1 MRGPRP
7 GSPAGVLDPTAMSA
21 KRESGLMVN
30 KRKGPRDDR
39 RAGKQNKLLV
49 YALLLVAAFAFRG
62 AVARFL
68 SNDSPGDG
76 KVYAQ
81 IARNVL
87 EQHVYSH
94 ATEPPFDP
102 SLIRLPGY
110 PLFLSGVY
118 SIFGH
123 NANTAVRIVQAL
135 IDTATCAL
143 IALVAF
149 YWEPD
154 EARKRRS
161 SIAALALATVC
172 PFTTIYVAT
181 ILTET
186 PTMFFVVA
194 MCLTATLALR
204 AANQRKTLLW
214 WLATGFLA
222 GVSVLFRPDSGLFA
236 LAIGITLVVA
246 TLGRR
251 SDVKL
256 DSKREEVLYRTA
268 RTSYLGA
275 VFSLAFCLVLVPW
288 TIRNQRVFH
297 LFQPLAPAHAEM
309 PGEFVARGYLAW
321 LRTWID
327 DGRYIGPVLWSLD
340 STQIKLAAIPESAF
354 DSAEEKQRVG
364 ALLERYN
371 HPPDEPELFT
381 EAEPKSS
388 PEDQATPEDQSR
400 QNQKTETG
408 KDENDNSD
416 QSDEANSDEGDNQG
430 DEEDQP
436 DENASADQAADQS
449 VEMTPEIDAGF
460 AQIARE
466 RVARHPLRYY
476 VWLPLKRA
484 HSLWFDTHSQYYPFE
499 GELLPLKYLD
509 HDIHQQYWL
518 PLFAGLTLIY
528 SLLGIAGGWL
538 LWQTRN
544 FNARLGVLLA
554 ALMIFIR
561 VVFFA
566 SLENPEPR
574 YVVEAFPLLSILG
587 GIALVRLGSLLRKR
601 ET

>member
-1 MRGPRP
+1 M
-7 GSPAGVLDPTAMSA
+7 
-21 KRESGLMVN
+21 
-30 KRKGPRDDR
+30 
-39 RAGKQNKLLV
+39 LLI
-49 YALLLVAAFAFRG
+49 AAFSFRG

-68 SNDSPGDG
+68 PNDAPDDG

-94 ATEPPFDP
+94 ETEPPFGP
-102 SLIRLPGY
+102 TLIRLPGY

-118 SIFGH
+118 SLFGH
-123 NANTAVRIVQAL
+123 NDNTAVRIVQAL

-154 EARKRRS
+154 ESRKRAS
-161 SIAALALATVC
+161 AIAALGLAAVC

-186 PTMFFVVA
+186 PTMFLVVA
-194 MCLTATLALR
+194 MCLTATLAFK
-204 AANQRKTLLW
+204 ATNQRKTLLL
-214 WLATGFLA
+214 WLATGLLA
-222 GVSVLFRPDSGLFA
+222 GVAVLFRPDSGLFA

-246 TLGRR
+246 TLARAGE
-251 SDVKL
+251 VKL
-256 DSKREEVLYRTA
+256 NSKREEILYRTA

-288 TIRNQRVFH
+288 AVRNYRVFH

-309 PGEFVARGYLAW
+309 PGEFVPRGYYSW

-327 DGRYIGPVLWSLD
+327 DGRYVGVVLWSLD
-340 STQIKLAAIPESAF
+340 AAPIKLGDIPGRAF
-354 DSAEEKQRVG
+354 DSADEKQRVR
-364 ALLERYN
+364 ALLEKYN
-371 HPPDEPELFT
+371 HPPEEPELFAAGPDS
-381 EAEPKSS
+381 ENPPA
-388 PEDQATPEDQSR
+388 PEDQSK
-400 QNQKTETG
+400 QNEKSETG
-408 KDENDNSD
+408 KSEATKTD
-416 QSDEANSDEGDNQG
+416 QSDEANTDEEDSKG
-430 DEEDQP
+430 DEEDQT
-436 DENASADQAADQS
+436 DESAPADQAADQS

-466 RVARHPLRYY
+466 RVARHPFRYY

-499 GELLPLKYLD
+499 GDLLPFEDLD
-509 HDIHQQYWL
+509 HGIQQQYWL

-528 SLLGIAGGWL
+528 SLLGVAGGWF

-544 FNARLGVLLA
+544 FGARLGVLLA

-561 VVFFA
+561 VAFFA

-574 YVVEAFPLLSILG
+574 YVVEVFPFLSILG
-587 GIALVRLGSLLRKR
+587 GIALVRLLELVKNPRLQNR
-601 ET
+601 ER